1 MKLLTTGG
9 AGFIGANFIRYWLK
23 SHPQDKIVNLDNL
36 TYAGN
41 LSTTKDFSSNNNY
54 SFVKG
59 NGSEITR
66 NDLPIEINDTR
77 LFMNVKSMSRKLNVA
92 RVESAI
98 KKTGGNK
105 AKAARL
111 LDVGRAT
118 LYRFLNEHP
127 DLQESFCT

>member
-1 MKLLTTGG
+1 MVSD
-9 AGFIGANFIRYWLK
+9 AAMVFLK
-23 SHPQDKIVNLDNL
+23 EYPWPVNVRELQN
-36 TYAGN
+36 AIH
-41 LSTTKDFSSNNNY
+41 Y

-66 NDLPIEINDTR
+66 NDLPMEINDTR
-77 LFMNVKSMSRKLNVA
+77 LFMNVNSTSRKLNVT
-92 RVESAI
+92 RVEFAM

-111 LDVGRAT
+111 LEVGRAT

-127 DLQESFCT
+127 DLQGSFCT

>member
-111 LDVGRAT
+111 LAVGRAT